1 MNLTTSILPE
11 NQCQDLTFCDRL
23 VQQVRQWLDSIAVG
37 EPQVTQ
43 WCANLY
49 PHGVLLREIFR
60 YRDTIFSTYRL
71 CASLIL
77 CMRN

>member
-1 MNLTTSILPE
+1 MNLTTSIFPE

-37 EPQVTQ
+37 ELSVTQ

-49 PHGVLLREIFR
+49 SHGVL
-60 YRDTIFSTYRL
+60 
-71 CASLIL
+71 
-77 CMRN
+77 

>member
-1 MNLTTSILPE
+1 MNFTTSIFPK

-23 VQQVRQWLDSIAVG
+23 VHPVRQWLDSIAVG
-37 EPQVTQ
+37 EPPVTP

-49 PHGVLLREIFR
+49 SHGVIVREIAS
-60 YRDTIFSTYRL
+60 YWDTIFSTNRL
-71 CASLIL
+71 YKSLIL